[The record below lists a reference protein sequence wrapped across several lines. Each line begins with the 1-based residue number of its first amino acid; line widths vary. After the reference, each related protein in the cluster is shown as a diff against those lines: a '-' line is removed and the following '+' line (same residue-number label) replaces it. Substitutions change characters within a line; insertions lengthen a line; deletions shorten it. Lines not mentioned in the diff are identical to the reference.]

1 MNMSA
6 FTGIDPFLDPA
17 DRILAQIAFSIQ
29 LPPSL
34 HAKAI
39 SRYEAVRRHLE
50 ATTFFADGIE
60 HFYPQGSMAI
70 DATISTRGTD
80 DEYDIDI
87 MAQLAARY
95 RRLGP
100 HGVLLALEA
109 ALSDYPVEKV
119 IRQTRCVT
127 LVYADKMHLD
137 VSAAFREY
145 GTPERRSQI
154 MHAKGSN
161 PSIED
166 CEVPSNAYG
175 FAEHYKART
184 PAETA
189 VIEAFRRRWDDFDRI
204 RADAEVD
211 EVPDQTPFVVKN
223 MATLALQ
230 LVKRNRNINYDRNR
244 RTGRMVPSVLLAHYA
259 ARSALPGRTLSDA
272 LIALCNLLIVDIR
285 RASILGKTLVV
296 VNPTW
301 DQDAFTDRWPESIEQ
316 QDEFADDLLELV
328 AAIEQLRSGKLDPV
342 DVPGRLRQLFGD
354 YVVTAA
360 IRKLAQDNGE
370 AVRGA
375 TQSYTK
381 TGGILVPASAAVAAP
396 ALAAPRAAS
405 SVSAS
410 RHDFYGDAI

>member
-17 DRILAQIAFSIQ
+17 DRILAQIAFNIQ

-34 HAKAI
+34 HGKAI

-50 ATTFFADGIE
+50 ATTFFSDGIE

-87 MAQLAARY
+87 IAQLAARY

-100 HGVLLALEA
+100 LGVLLTLEA

-127 LVYADKMHLD
+127 LIYADKMHLD
-137 VSAAFREY
+137 VSAAFREG

-154 MHAKGSN
+154 MHAKGPN
-161 PSIED
+161 PSADD

-175 FAEHYKART
+175 FAEHYKERT
-184 PAETA
+184 PVETA
-189 VIEAFRRRWDDFDRI
+189 VTEAFRRKWEVYDRI

-223 MATLALQ
+223 TATLALQ
-230 LVKRNRNINYDRNR
+230 LVKRHRNITYDRKR
-244 RTGRMVPSVLLAHYA
+244 RTGRMAPSVLLAHYA
-259 ARSALPGRTLSDA
+259 ARSAVPNRTLTDA
-272 LIALCNLLIVDIR
+272 LITLCNLLIVDIR
-285 RASILGKTLVV
+285 RATSLGRTLVV

-301 DQDAFTDRWPESIEQ
+301 DQDEFTDRWPESIAQ
-316 QDEFADDLLELV
+316 QEEFAGDLVELV
-328 AAIEQLRSGKLDPV
+328 TAVDQLRSGKLDPI
-342 DVPGRLRQLFGD
+342 DVPKRLRQLFGD
-354 YVVTAA
+354 YVVTEA
-360 IRKLAQDNGE
+360 IRKLAQDNGD

-381 TGGILVPASAAVAAP
+381 TGGILLPASAVATP
-396 ALAAPRAAS
+396 ALASPKTAS
-405 SVSAS
+405 PISAS
-410 RHDFYGDAI
+410 RHDFFGDPV